1 VRRLALR
8 LPKWDFL
15 PQDSR
20 KRASGDSC
28 DGRNRET
35 KSVTTQE
42 EPLATPI
49 AEPSPN
55 GFWRR
60 ARMEWFLAVAAGSV
74 LAFALFEQPLFSR
87 LSNPLV
93 LSAILVWLFGVVL
106 RSSLAVVRHAE
117 DLAERLG
124 EPYGTL
130 LLTLTITAIEVVAIS
145 AIVRHGGPNPTL
157 VRDTLMAVIMII
169 MNGMVGITLL
179 VGGIKHREQQFNLQ
193 GANAYLS
200 VLLPLVTFALILP
213 DFTQT
218 TAGPTYSTV
227 QQVAMVVVSLGLYT
241 LFLFLQAGRYHE
253 YFELASAPHA
263 QSHAARSP
271 AWFPVLMLV
280 AYMAAIVYLVDQ
292 FGPPVD
298 YLLETLQAPAPLG
311 GIIIALLVATP
322 ESIGAVKAALANQM
336 QRAVNIFLGS
346 VLATI
351 GLTIPAVLIIDHLI
365 GRPLVLGV
373 EHSDFALLILTLAVS
388 MITFTSGRTNALLGV
403 VHLLVFGA
411 YVLLIF
417 QG

>member
-1 VRRLALR
+1 
-8 LPKWDFL
+8 
-15 PQDSR
+15 
-20 KRASGDSC
+20 
-28 DGRNRET
+28 
-35 KSVTTQE
+35 
-42 EPLATPI
+42 
-49 AEPSPN
+49 
-55 GFWRR
+55 
-60 ARMEWFLAVAAGSV
+60 MEWFLAVAAGSV
-74 LAFALFEQPLFSR
+74 LAFALFEKPIFAQ
-87 LSNPLV
+87 LSNPLF
-93 LSAILVWLFGVVL
+93 LSAILLWLFGVVL

-179 VGGIKHREQQFNLQ
+179 IGGIKHREQQFNLQ

-218 TAGPTYSTV
+218 TVGPTYSTV
-227 QQVAMVVVSLGLYT
+227 QQVAMVVVSLGLYI
-241 LFLFLQAGRYHE
+241 LFLFLQVGRYHE
-253 YFELASAPHA
+253 YFEHASAPHA
-263 QSHAARSP
+263 HSHTGRPP
-271 AWFPVLMLV
+271 AWFSVVMLV
-280 AYMAAIVYLVDQ
+280 AYMAAIIYLVEQ

-298 YLLETLQAPAPLG
+298 YLLETLKAPAPLG
-311 GIIIALLVATP
+311 GIIVALLVATP

-365 GRPLVLGV
+365 DRPARARRRAHRFRAPHPHARRQHDHLHERPHQRSARRRPSPGV
-373 EHSDFALLILTLAVS
+373 RRLCASDLSGVRAEPRRAGPRRSGSAYLRLS
-388 MITFTSGRTNALLGV
+388 PTSGWR
-403 VHLLVFGA
+403 
-411 YVLLIF
+411 
-417 QG
+417 